1 MGIGRKRKKWK
12 ICKNLFGKI
21 GKNKRRK
28 MRKKKR
34 NFLLKYEKDIIRE
47 KANTINLS
55 DKKKLYNNKIFS

>member
-12 ICKNLFGKI
+12 ICQSLFGKI

-28 MRKKKR
+28 IRKKKR

-55 DKKKLYNNKIFS
+55 EKKKIMQ

>member
-12 ICKNLFGKI
+12 IYKNLFGKI

-55 DKKKLYNNKIFS
+55 EKKKLYNNKTFS